1 MTNRIQSLRSVAV
14 LVHTNSRH
22 HPRPI
27 LSSTTTGL
35 KSKSLHHH
43 QHVPRHHF
51 HASTKLLAAAK
62 KDLYETLGLKRGA
75 SKDEIKSKYREL
87 AKKYHP
93 DVNSDKNASEKFKEI
108 SSAYEILEDDAKRQK
123 YDNFGVTDDS
133 GGGGDP
139 FGGQN
144 PFAGFGGFGGF
155 GGGGFPGGGGG
166 FRYTGNMGG
175 GNGASGGAEDIFGMF
190 TNAMKREQTMAGR
203 DVRAGLT
210 LSFLE
215 AVNGCTKDV
224 SFEYAVPDK
233 DKGGRSSRRTKSVT
247 VDIPAGVESGMT
259 IKMMGQGAEAMVGK
273 NVGDLYIELSIADDP
288 YFRREKYDIFT
299 EVHVGMVQ
307 AALGCT
313 VDVCTLDGIVEM
325 KVRAGTQP
333 GTSMSLRGKGVKHL
347 NSAGK
352 RRGNHYVKVNVEV
365 PTKLTDRQK
374 QLLEELLAVEGTAAA
389 AKPGGKDKTFVDKA
403 WERLQSFLGSD
414 GTKASSSSS

>member
-1 MTNRIQSLRSVAV
+1 MTNRIRSLRSVA
-14 LVHTNSRH
+14 LHVHTNGRY

-27 LSSTTTGL
+27 LSAITTEL
-35 KSKSLHHH
+35 KSKSLHH
-43 QHVPRHHF
+43 QHLPRHHF
-51 HASTKLLAAAK
+51 HVSTKLFAAAK

-123 YDNFGVTDDS
+123 YDNFGVTDDAAG

-155 GGGGFPGGGGG
+155 GGGGFPGGGG
-166 FRYTGNMGG
+166 FQYTSNMGG
-175 GNGASGGAEDIFGMF
+175 GRRATGGSEDIFEIF

-215 AVNGCTKDV
+215 AVNGCNKEV
-224 SFEYAVPDK
+224 SFEYAVPGT
-233 DKGGRSSRRTKSVT
+233 DKGGRSSRRTKSVN

-273 NVGDLYIELSIADDP
+273 NVGDLYIELSVADDP

-347 NSAGK
+347 NSGGK
-352 RRGNHYVKVNVEV
+352 RRGNHYVKVQVEV
-365 PTKLTDRQK
+365 PTKLTERQK

-389 AKPGGKDKTFVDKA
+389 TKPGGKNKTFVDKA

-414 GTKASSSSS
+414 GTKATSSSS